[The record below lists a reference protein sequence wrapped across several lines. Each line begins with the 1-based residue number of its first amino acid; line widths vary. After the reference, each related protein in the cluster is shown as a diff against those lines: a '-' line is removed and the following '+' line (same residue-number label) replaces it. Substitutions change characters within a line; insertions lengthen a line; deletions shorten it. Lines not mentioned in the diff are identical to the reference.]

1 MTDNQKELSRHEMS
15 VTEGVRAEGDT
26 IRDRTQE
33 SSADLSVG
41 TPLVCGEPGYHRIHG
56 EETKPAPEA
65 SSTRKRPRCETARG
79 LVPDAD
85 RLSEPVCAH
94 RETDAAVEP
103 HCGPSSV
110 RQGVNRVAYRVHGLT
125 IGTLEPSC
133 HRRRS
138 PRRQTLRSRV
148 MVARGDG
155 VPVVVGG
162 RKNRLHGEGEQTLG
176 RVSRRRNHRWT
187 PVNRLIR
194 LGSSTFSASSTRGV
208 VTIPAKHGRICGVGS
223 PTYALKRHHRFE
235 TDPSG

>member
-1 MTDNQKELSRHEMS
+1 LGR
-15 VTEGVRAEGDT
+15 R
-26 IRDRTQE
+26 
-33 SSADLSVG
+33 SSAASLATTGSMARKQNPRRKPPQQENGLDARRREAWC
-41 TPLVCGEPGYHRIHG
+41 PMRIG
-56 EETKPAPEA
+56 CLNRSARIAKPMRRW
-65 SSTRKRPRCETARG
+65 S
-79 LVPDAD
+79 
-85 RLSEPVCAH
+85 
-94 RETDAAVEP
+94 P

-110 RQGVNRVAYRVHGLT
+110 RQGVKRVAYRVHGLT